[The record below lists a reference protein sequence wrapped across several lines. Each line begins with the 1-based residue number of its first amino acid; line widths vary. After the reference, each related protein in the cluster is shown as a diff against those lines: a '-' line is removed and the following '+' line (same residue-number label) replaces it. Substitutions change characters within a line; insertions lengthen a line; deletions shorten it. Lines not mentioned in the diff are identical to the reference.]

1 MNRSQLTKQHSPHCL
16 LPPHLPSRPTLWP
29 RQTDMSG
36 ALQQTNKERDFLRSL
51 NETLLA
57 NQQDF
62 QKQLTAVKAELVAKE
77 DANRDLQEQVRGN
90 LR

>member
-1 MNRSQLTKQHSPHCL
+1 
-16 LPPHLPSRPTLWP
+16 
-29 RQTDMSG
+29 MSG